1 MFLLIDNYD
10 SFVYNLARYLGILGK
25 TRQVVRNDALS
36 LADIE
41 ALQPEAIV
49 ISPGP
54 CFPDQAGISLDVV
67 RHFGPKIP
75 ILGVCLGHQCI
86 GQVYGDSVV
95 RAIRPIHGQTS
106 PIQHNGQGLFVG
118 LPSPLE
124 VARYHSLIV
133 VCKQDS
139 PLVVTAR
146 TAQGEIMAL
155 QHPTYPSYG
164 VQFHPE
170 SVLTPHGLDILQNFL
185 CIVEAWW
192 QDPIRQ
198 DAERTE
204 AA

>member
-25 TRQVVRNDALS
+25 TRQVIRNDALS
-36 LADIE
+36 LAEIE

-54 CFPDQAGISLDVV
+54 CSPDQAGISLDIV
-67 RHFGPKIP
+67 RHFGPKLP

-86 GQVYGDSVV
+86 GQVYGGSVL

-106 PIQHNGQGLFVG
+106 PIQHDRQGLFLG
-118 LPSPLE
+118 LPEPLE

-139 PLVVTAR
+139 PLVVTAH
-146 TAQGEIMAL
+146 TEQGEIMAL
-155 QHPTYPSYG
+155 QHPVYPSYG

-170 SVLTPHGLDILQNFL
+170 SVLTPHGLDILRNFL
-185 CIVEAWW
+185 RLAEAWW
-192 QDPIRQ
+192 QARPTQ
-198 DAERTE
+198 EAEQTE

>member
-25 TRQVVRNDALS
+25 DRQVVRHDALT

-41 ALQPEAIV
+41 ALQPEAIL

-54 CFPDQAGISLDVV
+54 CSPDQAGISLDVV
-67 RHFGPKIP
+67 RHFGPTTP

-86 GQVYGDSVV
+86 GQVYGGSVI

-106 PIQHNGQGLFVG
+106 LIQHNGHGLFRG
-118 LPSPLE
+118 LPNPLE

-133 VCKQDS
+133 SCEPTH
-139 PLVVTAR
+139 PLILSAYTE
-146 TAQGEIMAL
+146 QGEIMAL
-155 QHPTYPSYG
+155 QHPIYPTYG

-170 SVLTPHGLDILQNFL
+170 SVLTPHGLTIMQNFL
-185 CIVEAWW
+185 QIVDAWW
-192 QDPIRQ
+192 QMS
-198 DAERTE
+198 TT
-204 AA
+204 